1 MSITASRS
9 VKISPAPGS
18 KRAWYTRFNW
28 LGVAGL
34 IVILGI
40 WEIAKRTGLMSFDF
54 IPAPTQIFAAIGGL
68 VQEGALQSAV
78 LHTAGVALGGWAI
91 AVVVGVVIGV
101 LLGLSRTA
109 WSWTAASIEVLRSF
123 PSITFVPVAVL
134 IFGFSSTMELV
145 VVVYAAT
152 WQVLIN
158 TLEGVR
164 GVKPGLMET
173 AQTFQMGQMRRIT
186 AIVLPAAASKIL
198 VGLKLGLNLALILA
212 VAAEVVGNPAGLG
225 YGLTVEQNALQPA
238 RMFVYFISVG
248 VLGIILNA
256 ILQLIIQVALPGITA
271 AAERGR
277 RS

>member
-1 MSITASRS
+1 MSAATAIVRVTPSLGSRR
-9 VKISPAPGS
+9 P
-18 KRAWYTRFNW
+18 WYTRFNW

-34 IVILGI
+34 VVLLAL
-40 WEIAKRTGLMSFDF
+40 WEITKRTGILAFDF
-54 IPAPTQIFAAIGGL
+54 IPAPTQIFAAVGGL

-78 LHTAGVALGGWAI
+78 LHTAGVALGGWAM
-91 AVVVGVVIGV
+91 AVVIGVVIGV

-134 IFGFSSTMELV
+134 VFGFSSTMELV

-164 GVKPGLMET
+164 TVKPGLLET
-173 AQTFQMGQMRRIT
+173 AQTFQMKPLRRVT
-186 AIVLPAAASKIL
+186 AIMLPAAASKIL

-256 ILQLIIQVALPGITA
+256 ILQFIIQLALPGITA

>member
-1 MSITASRS
+1 MSATTATVRIT
-9 VKISPAPGS
+9 PAPGS
-18 KRAWYTRFNW
+18 PRPWYTRFNW
-28 LGVAGL
+28 IGVAGL
-34 IVILGI
+34 VVLLAL
-40 WEIAKRTGLMSFDF
+40 WEITKRTGILAFDF
-54 IPAPTQIFAAIGGL
+54 IPAPTQIFAAVGGL

-78 LHTAGVALGGWAI
+78 LHTAGVALGGWAM
-91 AVVVGVVIGV
+91 AVVIGMVIGV

-134 IFGFSSTMELV
+134 VFGFSSTMELV

-164 GVKPGLMET
+164 TVKPGLIET
-173 AQTFQMGQMRRIT
+173 AQTFQMKPLRRIT

-212 VAAEVVGNPAGLG
+212 VAAEIVGNPAGLG

-248 VLGIILNA
+248 VMGITLNA
-256 ILQLIIQVALPGITA
+256 ILQFIIQVALPGITA